1 MPLDQDHDLKRSMM
15 SFGDHLE
22 ELRHRVIMS
31 LIIPLPL
38 MIVLFPFAD
47 DIREILSRP
56 VFRALNSL
64 GLPAQLQ
71 AMNPAETLGTDLKL
85 SIIFAIVLSCP
96 WILWQAWKFI
106 EPGLYN
112 QERRFVHLLMPGSAV
127 LTIAGLALLYFVML
141 PLMLRVLIAF
151 GLPGDQLSFP
161 VATGEQIEAS
171 GFEDQPRI
179 PILAEQPE
187 VLVPGMVWLAPNNN
201 TLQVAVPV
209 MENGTERVRILIVP
223 MGAEGMVIQ
232 QYRLR
237 EYINFILILMVGISI
252 SFQMPLVILLLGWI
266 GIVEP
271 STLKKHRK
279 YALLICAIVSAVITP
294 ADVVSMLLMLVPL
307 YALYEFGI
315 ILLLFAPADRVARGS
330 IFKGAVGDVL
340 GRFNRGDAEDG
351 EDDDPDHTDD
361 EAGDTPPPTDPAPP
375 PGGTIPVDDDD
386 PERTEQ

>member
-31 LIIPLPL
+31 LVVPLPL

-47 DIREILSRP
+47 DLREILSLP
-56 VFRALNSL
+56 VFRALNAL
-64 GLPAQLQ
+64 GQPAQLQ
-71 AMNPAETLGTDLKL
+71 AMSPAETLGTDLKL

-96 WILWQAWKFI
+96 WILWQGWKFI

-151 GLPGDQLSFP
+151 GLPGEQPNFP
-161 VATGEQIEAS
+161 VTTNERIEAS
-171 GFEDQPRI
+171 EIGDQPRI
-179 PILAEQPE
+179 PVLAEQPKE
-187 VLVPGMVWLAPNNN
+187 LVPGMVWISPSND
-201 TLQVAVPV
+201 TLRIAVPV
-209 MENGTERVRILIVP
+209 KDDDTERVRILMVP
-223 MGAEGMVIQ
+223 LGSEGMVLQ

-237 EYINFILILMVGISI
+237 EYINFILMLMVGISI
-252 SFQMPLVILLLGWI
+252 AFQMPLVILLLGWI

-271 STLKKHRK
+271 STLKKNRK
-279 YALLICAIVSAVITP
+279 YALLVCAIVSAIITP
-294 ADVVSMLLMLVPL
+294 ADVISMVLMLVPL

-315 ILLLFAPADRVARGS
+315 ILLRFAPADRVARGA
-330 IFKGAVGDVL
+330 IFKGAVSDVL
-340 GRFNRGDAEDG
+340 GRFHSG
-351 EDDDPDHTDD
+351 EDDDDPEHPD
-361 EAGDTPPPTDPAPP
+361 EEGDGTPPPTDPAPP
-375 PGGTIPVDDDD
+375 PGGTVPVDDD
-386 PERTEQ
+386 ESGRTEE